1 MKKIILM
8 AVAFLAT
15 GLWGNLSAQDC
26 NEIVRPYF
34 LLNNVD
40 STEYPEGKL
49 EWRCNYSKN
58 AFYLVDQV
66 PENAIVHDFTELTN
80 MLTKQHPS
88 SDYVVDLNHLSYYMF
103 DFVQFQYQHYDYT
116 IYFRLKNGP
125 KKYLALRNITE
136 MTERTERPQNYKQ

>member
-15 GLWGNLSAQDC
+15 GLWGNLRAQDC

-34 LLNNVD
+34 LFNNVD
-40 STEYPEGKL
+40 SNIYPAGKL

-58 AFYLVDQV
+58 AFYLVDRV
-66 PENAIVHDFTELTN
+66 PENAFVYDFTELTN
-80 MLTKQHPS
+80 VLTKQHPS
-88 SDYVVDLNHLSYYMF
+88 SDYIVDLNHLSYYLF
-103 DFVQFQYQHYDYT
+103 DFEKFQCQHFEHT

-125 KKYLALRNITE
+125 KKFLAVRNIME
-136 MTERTERPQNYKQ
+136 MTDRTERPQNYKQ